1 MRASRGLFAAVLL
14 ALGSVLPARAQEAV
28 VNAVLFYS
36 PSCPHCHEVINRHL
50 PPLRERFG
58 DAFVVVGVDVTT
70 RGGQELY
77 QATVDHFAIPESRL
91 GVPTLVVGP
100 HVLVGSLEIP
110 QQLPGIVERGLAG
123 GGLDWPPVARLRE
136 VLAAQGLLDRR
147 SAADVEPAPGEAAL
161 TPPPSRDAAT
171 RADDTAGRG
180 VRTSDAPTPRAPAPD
195 ASQETSG
202 APAPQAPPDTAGV
215 TSPAAPSANDSGL
228 SAALPGDDVFQ
239 TTSATPVDRF
249 LRDPVGNGVAV
260 AALLLLLG
268 VLAWST
274 RLVLR
279 PGAPAPVL
287 PRPLFPLL
295 AAVGMGIAAYLS
307 FVEVTGTLAVCGPVG
322 DCNTVQQ
329 STWAHLFGVL
339 PVGVLG
345 LAGYVA
351 LLAAWVAARTAGEP
365 LAGKARGALW
375 GMAWVGTAFSAWL
388 TFLEPF
394 VIGATCAWCVSSAL
408 VMAVLLVG
416 ATGEL
421 HAPAAA

>member
-77 QATVDHFAIPESRL
+77 QATVDHFAIPEGRL

-147 SAADVEPAPGEAAL
+147 PDADAEAAPGEA
-161 TPPPSRDAAT
+161 TPPPAPSRDAAT
-171 RADDTAGRG
+171 PADDTARRG
-180 VRTSDAPTPRAPAPD
+180 ARTSDAPAPGPERPQD
-195 ASQETSG
+195 TAS
-202 APAPQAPPDTAGV
+202 APP
-215 TSPAAPSANDSGL
+215 PATPSADDSGL
-228 SAALPGDDVFQ
+228 SAALPDEEVFE
-239 TTSATPVDRF
+239 TTSATPMDRF
-249 LRDPVGNGVAV
+249 LRDPVANGVAV
-260 AALLLLLG
+260 AVLLLLLG

-279 PGAPAPVL
+279 PGSPAPVL

-329 STWAHLFGVL
+329 STWAHLFGIL

-365 LAGKARGALW
+365 LAGRARGALW